1 MDALEIF
8 SNALAK
14 VPWFLPLGMNHFARK
29 EHREGSRLCSSYQK
43 EQQDLQIPLSGA

>member
-14 VPWFLPLGMNHFARK
+14 VPWFLPLVFLCIIFNPKKKNH
-29 EHREGSRLCSSYQK
+29 
-43 EQQDLQIPLSGA
+43 